1 MSGQVQ
7 NGKELCLRFGITY
20 SAGYKTKSGG
30 DYMNPCVELCW
41 QRYGKQYSPECDT
54 KCDYAKAVAEN
65 KALKNINAESVD
77 IVPVVRC
84 KDCRYRFTSLCPT
97 HSVEYDME
105 NEPDIMFELD
115 GENDF
120 CSFGQ
125 RK

>member
-1 MSGQVQ
+1 
-7 NGKELCLRFGITY
+7 
-20 SAGYKTKSGG
+20 
-30 DYMNPCVELCW
+30 MNPCVELCW